1 MIPAFN
7 HSHVLPPFE
16 GDRLS
21 SARSSPYPVT
31 ASGLVQRLADSRERC
46 AILVGLFR
54 YRAALKALGFTRG
67 FQWLDG
73 SFVEDVEARED
84 RPPNDIDVVTFAYPP
99 GGMSKE
105 QVRQLLADY
114 PELFDHDRCKAGF
127 HCDTSVVNLTTSP
140 EWLVTQTRYWYG
152 LFSHRRGDA
161 LWKGMLQLPL
171 ESDDETAT
179 ALLGMRLNPGS
190 EDAGAT

>member
-31 ASGLVQRLADSRERC
+31 ASALVQRMAGNRERC
-46 AILVGLFR
+46 AILAGLFR
-54 YRAALKALGFTRG
+54 YRAALRVLGFTRG

-84 RPPNDIDVVTFAYPP
+84 RPPNDIDVVTFAHPP
-99 GGMSKE
+99 DGMLKE
-105 QVRQLLADY
+105 QVQQLLDDH
-114 PELFDHDRCKAGF
+114 PDLFDHDRCKAGF
-127 HCDTSVVNLTTSP
+127 HFDRQSDNPAGVAGHADPL
-140 EWLVTQTRYWYG
+140 LVR
-152 LFSHRRGDA
+152 FVFASSRRCLVEGDA
-161 LWKGMLQLPL
+161 
-171 ESDDETAT
+171 SA
-179 ALLGMRLNPGS
+179 ALGIR
-190 EDAGAT
+190 